1 MCRLALLAGLMRK
14 PNMIYYTGMYMLRIY
29 VRRSICHRF
38 ASVSQIATTA
48 ATAVA
53 TTSASHQQQAAR
65 TKTPAAANGT
75 HENERPIEWARSL
88 RIYFNKRNEEK
99 GEKKNQNRRG
109 STSRRGYIPLIG
121 YKVRIVKG
129 STKGHRKL

>member
-38 ASVSQIATTA
+38 ASVSQIATTT

-99 GEKKNQNRRG
+99 GEKK
-109 STSRRGYIPLIG
+109 TKIG
-121 YKVRIVKG
+121 GEVR
-129 STKGHRKL
+129 

>member
-1 MCRLALLAGLMRK
+1 MSSMCRLALLAGLMRK

-38 ASVSQIATTA
+38 ASVSQIATTKTTTA
-48 ATAVA
+48 AAAGA
-53 TTSASHQQQAAR
+53 TTTSAASHQQQAAR

-88 RIYFNKRNEEK
+88 RIYFNKRKEEK
-99 GEKKNQNRRG
+99 
-109 STSRRGYIPLIG
+109 
-121 YKVRIVKG
+121 
-129 STKGHRKL
+129 

>member
-99 GEKKNQNRRG
+99 GEKK
-109 STSRRGYIPLIG
+109 TKIG
-121 YKVRIVKG
+121 GEVRTGGGIY
-129 STKGHRKL
+129 RL